1 MDDYEVCMDIVLFG
15 LMFLSLH
22 MQEHLWFIFFFAMQD
37 FADEKVKD
45 EVLLED
51 EKEKFK
57 VHINFIL
64 KSS

>member
-1 MDDYEVCMDIVLFG
+1 LYGYCFVWFDVLVSTYARASVIY
-15 LMFLSLH
+15 L
-22 MQEHLWFIFFFAMQD
+22 FFAMQD

>member
-1 MDDYEVCMDIVLFG
+1 VIYL
-15 LMFLSLH
+15 
-22 MQEHLWFIFFFAMQD
+22 FFFAMQD

-45 EVLLED
+45 EALPED

-64 KSS
+64 NLHNICCQF

>member
-1 MDDYEVCMDIVLFG
+1 
-15 LMFLSLH
+15 
-22 MQEHLWFIFFFAMQD
+22 MQD